1 MAKTLPQVADSTDLS
16 AIGPLR
22 ESFLRH
28 LAAENKSTST
38 RLTYGKAVEQ
48 FGDFTA
54 RSGMPQDVST
64 LRREHI
70 EAFLIDLQANG
81 WKPASVANRST
92 GPRARP
98 TWPRPGSWPFAEE
111 ARRITRPGPR

>member
-54 RSGMPQDVST
+54 RSG
-64 LRREHI
+64 
-70 EAFLIDLQANG
+70 
-81 WKPASVANRST
+81 SVANRYRSLQRELAVRRGSAAHNAAGAT
-92 GPRARP
+92 LTAGAAR
-98 TWPRPGSWPFAEE
+98 GSDGAGDL
-111 ARRITRPGPR
+111 ALVG